1 MRSMAGKLRTKIIPI
16 HCIFSCRFIDDAFF
30 TWNLSEVAVRKLLKE
45 ANDLHPN
52 IKLTAN
58 ISKSVPFLDV
68 LLTNNNGTLSTSVY
82 HKPSAEPTVVPYSS
96 DHPRHVF
103 KNIAQSA
110 LRRAVRYSST
120 FQAFNIERRLV
131 RLKLLYNG

>member
-1 MRSMAGKLRTKIIPI
+1 MAGKLRTKRVPMPSL
-16 HCIFSCRFIDDAFF
+16 FFCRFIDDAFL
-30 TWNLSEVAVRKLLKE
+30 TWNQSEVALKKLLKE
-45 ANDLHPN
+45 ANDLHLN

-58 ISKSVPFLDV
+58 IGQSVPFLDV

-103 KNIAQSA
+103 KNIVQSA

-120 FQAFNIERRLV
+120 FEAFNIERRLV